1 VDERRIIASIR
12 QASSEFDVPDISSIE
27 IGTTVAGIVSEI
39 HKDNI
44 LLILQPTSVRAL
56 LSVKNL
62 ANHRSQTVA
71 QLRTALQ
78 AGEKFE
84 ELVVVSKN
92 PEKGLVIVANRP
104 KSRPSLLVK
113 GSNVTI
119 ESIKVGQLIGGRVTK
134 HIKNGALVKITS
146 HIGGVLHFTDLS
158 DNFDL
163 GAQLP
168 GIDSIIKAAVVG
180 INISTKQLALST
192 RSSRIHAD
200 QSHEVVDREI
210 DDLSQ
215 LEVGQSVRGFVKNV
229 MEHGLFV
236 TVGRDI
242 DARVQ
247 IRELFNEAL
256 SYFFVLFSTSLLLV
270 LVCQRMERTL
280 QGRSDCQG
288 PYFKVGHIIQLLFDS
303 WLNDT

>member
-1 VDERRIIASIR
+1 VRILSVDEGRIIASIR

-27 IGTTVAGIVSEI
+27 IGATVGGIVSEI

-44 LLILQPTSVRAL
+44 LVILQPTRVRAL

-62 ANHRSQTVA
+62 ANHRKQTVA
-71 QLRTALQ
+71 QLQTALQ
-78 AGEKFE
+78 TGEQFE
-84 ELVVVSKN
+84 ELVVVSKS
-92 PEKGLVIVANRP
+92 PEKGLVIVANKP
-104 KSRPSLLVK
+104 KSRPLLAK

-119 ESIKVGQLIGGRVTK
+119 ESINVGQLIGGRVTR
-134 HIKNGALVKITS
+134 HIKNGALVKISS
-146 HIGGVLHFTDLS
+146 HLGGVLHLTDLS
-158 DNFDL
+158 DNFDSA
-163 GAQLP
+163 AQLP

-180 INISTKQLALST
+180 INISKKQLALST
-192 RSSRIHAD
+192 RPSRVHAD
-200 QSHEVVDREI
+200 QPHEVVDREI

-247 IRELFNEAL
+247 IRELFDEAL
-256 SYFFVLFSTSLLLV
+256 PYSLFLFCSVLTLV
-270 LVCQRMERTL
+270 
-280 QGRSDCQG
+280 S
-288 PYFKVGHIIQLLFDS
+288 
-303 WLNDT
+303 

>member
-1 VDERRIIASIR
+1 MDEGRIIASIR

-27 IGTTVAGIVSEI
+27 IGTTVEGIVSEI

-44 LLILQPTSVRAL
+44 LVFLQPTLVRAL

-62 ANHRSQTVA
+62 ANHRGQTIA

-92 PEKGLVIVANRP
+92 PEKGLVIVASKP
-104 KSRPSLLVK
+104 KSKPSLLIK

-119 ESIKVGQLIGGRVTK
+119 ESIRVGQLVGGRVTK

-146 HIGGVLHFTDLS
+146 HIGGILHFTDLS
-158 DNFDL
+158 DDFDL
-163 GAQLP
+163 GALP

-180 INISTKQLALST
+180 TNISTKQLVLSI
-192 RSSRIHAD
+192 RPSRIHAD
-200 QSHEVVDREI
+200 QSHEIVDREI
-210 DDLSQ
+210 NDLSQ

-247 IRELFNEAL
+247 IRELFDEVIL
-256 SYFFVLFSTSLLLV
+256 YSFLFFSVL
-270 LVCQRMERTL
+270 TL
-280 QGRSDCQG
+280 N
-288 PYFKVGHIIQLLFDS
+288 P
-303 WLNDT
+303 

>member
-1 VDERRIIASIR
+1 VRILRLDQGQIIASIR

-27 IGTTVAGIVSEI
+27 IGTTVGGIVAEI

-44 LLILQPTSVRAL
+44 LVILQPTHVRAL

-78 AGEKFE
+78 TGEKFE

-92 PEKGLVIVANRP
+92 SEKGLVIVASKP
-104 KSRPSLLVK
+104 KSRPSLLVR
-113 GSNVTI
+113 GSNITI
-119 ESIKVGQLIGGRVTK
+119 ESINVGQLIGGRVTK

-158 DNFDL
+158 DNFDSD
-163 GAQLP
+163 AQLP

-180 INISTKQLALST
+180 INISMKQLALST
-192 RSSRIHAD
+192 RLSRVHAN
-200 QSHEVVDREI
+200 QSHEVVDQEI
-210 DDLSQ
+210 SDYSQ
-215 LEVGQSVRGFVKNV
+215 LEIGQSVRGFVKNV

-247 IRELFNEAL
+247 IRELFDEVFY
-256 SYFFVLFSTSLLLV
+256 SFSLLFNIL
-270 LVCQRMERTL
+270 T
-280 QGRSDCQG
+280 
-288 PYFKVGHIIQLLFDS
+288 P
-303 WLNDT
+303 NP

>member
-1 VDERRIIASIR
+1 MEEGRIIASIR

-27 IGTTVAGIVSEI
+27 IGTTVEGIVSEI

-44 LLILQPTSVRAL
+44 LLVLQPTRVRAL

-62 ANHRSQTVA
+62 ANNRSQTVA

-78 AGEKFE
+78 TGEKFE

-92 PEKGLVIVANRP
+92 PEKGLVIVANKP
-104 KSRPSLLVK
+104 KSRPLLAK
-113 GSNVTI
+113 GWNVTI
-119 ESIKVGQLIGGRVTK
+119 ESINVGQLIGGRVTK
-134 HIKNGALVKITS
+134 HIQNGALVKITS
-146 HIGGVLHFTDLS
+146 HLGGVLHFTDLS
-158 DNFDL
+158 DNFDS

-168 GIDSIIKAAVVG
+168 SIDSIIKAAVVEV
-180 INISTKQLALST
+180 NNSKKQLALSI
-192 RSSRIHAD
+192 RPSRVHPD

-210 DDLSQ
+210 NDISV

-236 TVGRDI
+236 TVGRNI

-247 IRELFNEAL
+247 IRELFDEAFAFFSL
-256 SYFFVLFSTSLLLV
+256 SIQVLTPIF
-270 LVCQRMERTL
+270 
-280 QGRSDCQG
+280 
-288 PYFKVGHIIQLLFDS
+288 
-303 WLNDT
+303 